1 VLICV
6 GLIFVYYS
14 LLSFGSF
21 LAEDGA
27 LSAPVA
33 MWLPN
38 ATFAVIAIP
47 LLYRARRAEI

>member
-1 VLICV
+1 MICV
-6 GLIFVYYS
+6 GLVFVYYS

-21 LAEDGA
+21 LAEDRA
-27 LSAPVA
+27 VPASLA

-38 ATFAVIAIP
+38 SAFAVIAVP